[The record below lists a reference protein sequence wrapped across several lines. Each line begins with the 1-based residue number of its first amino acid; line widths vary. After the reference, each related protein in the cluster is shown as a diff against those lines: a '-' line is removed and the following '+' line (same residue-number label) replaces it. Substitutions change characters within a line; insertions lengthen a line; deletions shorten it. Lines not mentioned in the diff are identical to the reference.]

1 MMRLLR
7 YAAQKQIFSPPSQA
21 LPGTAVVRRLRL
33 IPSPG
38 RAWGRERVP
47 FLLEGLASAL
57 WTTRNDKIHYVR
69 NNNRLGKWASDKV
82 TPAMT
87 TITLELPEDLA
98 VRLDPLRDRLPEL
111 LSQLLDLESAE
122 RKFTLSGTVMTHPV
136 LLELIDFLSARPT
149 AKQVL
154 THKSSSAVQ
163 ERLEELLD
171 KNREVGLT
179 AAEEEEMDAYRL
191 VNHVMILLKARAR
204 PAVSSPQAAL
214 P

>member
-1 MMRLLR
+1 M
-7 YAAQKQIFSPPSQA
+7 A
-21 LPGTAVVRRLRL
+21 T
-33 IPSPG
+33 IP
-38 RAWGRERVP
+38 
-47 FLLEGLASAL
+47 LE
-57 WTTRNDKIHYVR
+57 I
-69 NNNRLGKWASDKV
+69 
-82 TPAMT
+82 
-87 TITLELPEDLA
+87 PEELA

-111 LSQLLDLESAE
+111 LSQLLASESAE
-122 RKFTLSGTVMTHPV
+122 KKFTLSGTVMTHPV
-136 LLELIDFLSARPT
+136 FLELIDFLSARPT

-154 THKSSSAVQ
+154 THKSSLAVQ

-171 KNREVGLT
+171 KNREAGLT

>member
-1 MMRLLR
+1 
-7 YAAQKQIFSPPSQA
+7 
-21 LPGTAVVRRLRL
+21 
-33 IPSPG
+33 
-38 RAWGRERVP
+38 
-47 FLLEGLASAL
+47 
-57 WTTRNDKIHYVR
+57 
-69 NNNRLGKWASDKV
+69 
-82 TPAMT
+82 MT

-111 LSQLLDLESAE
+111 LSQLLDSKSAE
-122 RKFTLSGTVMTHPV
+122 KKFTLSGTVMTHPV
-136 LLELIDFLSARPT
+136 FLELIDFLSARST

-154 THKSSSAVQ
+154 THKSSLAAQ

-171 KNREVGLT
+171 KNREAGLT

-204 PAVSSPQAAL
+204 PAVSSPQSAL

>member
-1 MMRLLR
+1 
-7 YAAQKQIFSPPSQA
+7 
-21 LPGTAVVRRLRL
+21 
-33 IPSPG
+33 
-38 RAWGRERVP
+38 
-47 FLLEGLASAL
+47 
-57 WTTRNDKIHYVR
+57 
-69 NNNRLGKWASDKV
+69 
-82 TPAMT
+82 MT

-111 LSQLLDLESAE
+111 LSQLLDSESAE
-122 RKFTLSGTVMTHPV
+122 KKFMLSGTVMTHPV

-171 KNREVGLT
+171 KNREAGLT

-204 PAVSSPQAAL
+204 PAVSSPQSAL

>member
-1 MMRLLR
+1 
-7 YAAQKQIFSPPSQA
+7 
-21 LPGTAVVRRLRL
+21 
-33 IPSPG
+33 
-38 RAWGRERVP
+38 
-47 FLLEGLASAL
+47 
-57 WTTRNDKIHYVR
+57 
-69 NNNRLGKWASDKV
+69 
-82 TPAMT
+82 MT

-98 VRLDPLRDRLPEL
+98 VRLDPLRERLPEL
-111 LSQLLDLESAE
+111 LSQLLDSESAE
-122 RKFTLSGTVMTHPV
+122 KKFTLSGTIMTHPV

-171 KNREVGLT
+171 KNREAGLT
-179 AAEEEEMDAYRL
+179 PAEEEEMDAYRL

-204 PAVSSPQAAL
+204 PAVSSPQSAL